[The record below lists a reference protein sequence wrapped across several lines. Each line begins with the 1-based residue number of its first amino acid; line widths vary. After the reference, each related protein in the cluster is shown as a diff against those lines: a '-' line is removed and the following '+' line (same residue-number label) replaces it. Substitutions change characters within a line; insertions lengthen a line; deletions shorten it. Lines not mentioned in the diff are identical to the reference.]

1 MRKASQVKYRDSHFN
16 WQLFRE
22 PVYPKK
28 LETAAGD
35 SVFSLFL
42 YVEATSPPSCL
53 LLPPGAKSLHQA
65 LAKDALLKVAQLSVC
80 GSQTM
85 K

>member
-1 MRKASQVKYRDSHFN
+1 MRKASQVKYRDPHFH
-16 WQLFRE
+16 WQLLRE
-22 PVYPKK
+22 SVYPKN

-35 SVFSLFL
+35 SVLSLLL
-42 YVEATSPPSCL
+42 YVEVTSPPSCL

-65 LAKDALLKVAQLSVC
+65 LAKDVLLKVAQLSIC
-80 GSQTM
+80 RSQIT